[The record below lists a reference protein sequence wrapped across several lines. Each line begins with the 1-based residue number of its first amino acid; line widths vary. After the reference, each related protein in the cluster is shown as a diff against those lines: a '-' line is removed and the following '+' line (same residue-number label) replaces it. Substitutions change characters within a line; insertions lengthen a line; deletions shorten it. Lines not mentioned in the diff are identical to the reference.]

1 MARSGAARAA
11 SASPTFTPL
20 LRDSGV
26 AMHRQIAQQLKDLI
40 ARGEWQA
47 GERIPTEPELSAQ
60 FGVSRI
66 TARQAVEHLV
76 REGLVFRRQGKGT
89 FVDVPRVR
97 HDLLEL
103 RGIFDELVGQGLNP
117 KTELLAF
124 GKALAP
130 ARVAARLSCEGERL
144 AHWQRLYRLQ
154 GRPFGLSCVYLYAPE
169 FEVDRETAE
178 RLHTYDIL
186 KSVLKVQID
195 RADVAIRYEVGKA
208 GICRAMNLPVG
219 TPLMVLERVSYDTAG
234 RAREHT
240 LYYAEATSYEFAIR
254 VRGPLRLVS
263 NLNQSG

>member
-1 MARSGAARAA
+1 MARSGAARAP
-11 SASPTFTPL
+11 SAPPTFTPL

-47 GERIPTEPELSAQ
+47 GKRIPTEPELSAQ

-130 ARVAARLSCEGERL
+130 ARVAARLSCEGKRL

-154 GRPFGLSCVYLYAPE
+154 GRPLGLSCVYLYAPE
-169 FEVDRETAE
+169 YEIDRETAE

-208 GICRAMNLPVG
+208 GICRAMNLPLR

-234 RAREHT
+234 CAREHT

-254 VRGPLRLVS
+254 VRGPLRLVP

>member
-1 MARSGAARAA
+1 MARSATSRAPSAA
-11 SASPTFTPL
+11 PTFTPV
-20 LRDSGV
+20 LRDAGV

-40 ARGEWQA
+40 ARGQWQA
-47 GERIPTEPELSAQ
+47 GMRIPTEPELSAQ

-103 RGIFDELVGQGLNP
+103 RGIFDELVDQGLNP

-124 GKALAP
+124 GRARAP
-130 ARVAARLSCEGERL
+130 ARVAARLSCEGEQVT
-144 AHWQRLYRLQ
+144 HWQRLYRLH
-154 GRPFGLSCVYLYAPE
+154 GRPFGVSCVHLYSPE
-169 FEVDRETAE
+169 REVDRETIH
-178 RLHTYDIL
+178 RLPTYEIL
-186 KSVLKVQID
+186 RSVLKVQID
-195 RADVAIRYEVGKA
+195 RADVAIRYEAGKT
-208 GICRAMNLPVG
+208 GICRAMQLPVA
-219 TPLMVLERVSYDTAG
+219 TPLMVLERVSYDIQG

-240 LYYAEATSYEFAIR
+240 LYYAEAASYEFSLR

-263 NLNQSG
+263 NLNQST

>member
-1 MARSGAARAA
+1 MGRVGATRTPSTA
-11 SASPTFTPL
+11 PTFTPL

-40 ARGEWQA
+40 AHGQWQP
-47 GERIPTEPELSAQ
+47 GTRIPTEPELSAQ

-89 FVDVPRVR
+89 FVEGPRVR

-103 RGIFDELVGQGLNP
+103 RGIFDELVDQGLNP

-124 GKALAP
+124 GTVRAP
-130 ARVAARLSCEGERL
+130 ARVATRLSCVGERVI
-144 AHWQRLYRLQ
+144 HWQRLYRLH
-154 GRPFGLSCVYLYAPE
+154 GRPFGVSDVHLYSPDR
-169 FEVDRETAE
+169 EVDRETAE
-178 RLHTYDIL
+178 RLPTYEIL
-186 KSVLKVQID
+186 KSVLSVQID
-195 RADVAIRYEVGKA
+195 RADVAIRYEAGKA
-208 GICRAMNLPVG
+208 GICRAMDLPVG

-263 NLNQSG
+263 NLNQSS